1 MTEFERDLT
10 GRGLTRRQLMLRAGM
25 AAGALSLGSI
35 AAACGGDDDDD
46 VAAPPEAPED
56 VEPFTG
62 TLRVTGLGVDLI
74 DPIREAAE
82 RELGFSLA
90 FDVTD
95 TVTGRSKVI
104 TTPRA
109 LDIFSGYFNDI
120 DQIWP
125 SGNMIPI
132 DTTRITRWDE
142 VTDLYKVGLVDQGAA
157 PDGSEA
163 DRECTVGD
171 GDAPFRKM
179 YTTEDGE
186 IITWADHDT
195 GGDTDGDEPQF
206 VTMVGG
212 NFNQDSMGYNS
223 EVIQREPE
231 EVNWDE
237 LFNPEHRGRVAILN
251 DPSIG
256 MQDVANAAV
265 QSGMMTFG
273 DLGNMTRE
281 EIDGLISILLDLKRQ
296 GHFRAFWTTFDE
308 SVTLMASGEVVIES
322 MWSPAVSL
330 LQAQGHPTRYAAPP
344 GGFRGWAGGM
354 GIMAHVADDP
364 SKLQACYDYIN
375 WWHAGEA
382 GAIMMRQGYY
392 NVVQETSR
400 DHVDPDEWE
409 FWIDGRPAPQTLDS
423 PFGEASIQEGWV
435 RDGGSFWQRA
445 CHFSSWNSLMDEQ
458 EYQVER
464 WTEFLAA

>member
-1 MTEFERDLT
+1 MTDRDWFREMER
-10 GRGLTRRQLMLRAGM
+10 RRLTRGAFVKGSIVG
-25 AAGALSLGSI
+25 AGALSFGGLL
-35 AAACGGDDDDD
+35 AACGGDDDDAAT
-46 VAAPPEAPED
+46 VATGEGEAAQ
-56 VEPFTG
+56 FTG

-74 DPIREAAE
+74 DPIKEAAE
-82 RELGFSLA
+82 AALGFTLA

-95 TVTGRSKVI
+95 TVTGRNKVI
-104 TTPRA
+104 TQPDS

-132 DTTRITRWDE
+132 DTSRIERWSE
-142 VTDLYKVGLVDQGAA
+142 VTSLYKTGRVD
-157 PDGSEA
+157 PESSDCSL
-163 DRECTVGD
+163 GD

-179 YTTEDGE
+179 YTSEDGE
-186 IITWADHDT
+186 IITWADPESGET
-195 GGDTDGDEPQF
+195 SGDEPGF
-206 VTMVGG
+206 VNMVGG
-212 NFNQDSMGYNS
+212 NFNMDSLGYNS
-223 EVIQREPE
+223 EVIQKEPAD
-231 EVNWDE
+231 VNWDE
-237 LFNPEHRGRVAILN
+237 LFNPEHRGKVAILN

-265 QSGMMTFG
+265 QGGIMEFQ

-281 EIDGLISILLDLKRQ
+281 EIDQLMTVLLDLKRQ
-296 GHFRAFWTTFDE
+296 NHFRAFWTTFDE
-308 SVTLMASGEVVIES
+308 SVNLMASGEVVIES

-330 LQAQGHPTRYAAPP
+330 LQAQAHPTRYAAPA

-354 GIMAHVADDP
+354 GIMSHVGEDE

-375 WWHAGEA
+375 WWHEGEA

-400 DHVDPDEWE
+400 EYVSEDEWN
-409 FWIDGRPAPQTLDS
+409 FWIEGQAAPEALDS
-423 PFGEASIQEGWV
+423 PFGEESIAEGLV
-435 RDGGSFWQRA
+435 RDGGSFTDRA
-445 CHFSSWNSLMDEQ
+445 CNYSSWNSLMDEQ

-464 WTEFLAA
+464 WNEFLAA

>member
-1 MTEFERDLT
+1 MTERDWLREMER
-10 GRGLTRRQLMLRAGM
+10 RGLTRRAFVKGSIVG
-25 AAGALSLGSI
+25 AGALSFGGLL
-35 AAACGGDDDDD
+35 AACGGDDDDGAT
-46 VAAPPEAPED
+46 VATGEGEAPQ
-56 VEPFTG
+56 FTG

-82 RELGFSLA
+82 AALGFSLA

-95 TVTGRSKVI
+95 TVTGRNKVI
-104 TTPRA
+104 TQPNS
-109 LDIFSGYFNDI
+109 LDMFSGYFNDV

-132 DTTRITRWDE
+132 ETSRITRWDE
-142 VTDLYKVGLVDQGAA
+142 VTSLYKTGRVD
-157 PDGSEA
+157 PDST
-163 DRECTVGD
+163 DCSLGD

-179 YTTEDGE
+179 YVTEDGE
-186 IITWADHDT
+186 FTTWADPESGET
-195 GGDTDGDEPQF
+195 SGDEPQH
-206 VTMVGG
+206 VNMVGA
-212 NFNQDSMGYNS
+212 NFNMDSLGYNS
-223 EVIQREPE
+223 EVIQKEPN

-265 QSGMMTFG
+265 QAGIMEFE
-273 DLGNMTRE
+273 DLGNMSRE
-281 EIDGLISILLDLKRQ
+281 EIDQLLTVLLDLKRQ
-296 GHFRAFWTTFDE
+296 NHFRAFWTTFDE
-308 SVTLMASGEVVIES
+308 SVNLMASGEVVIES

-330 LQAQGHPTRYAAPP
+330 LQAQAHPTRYAAPA
-344 GGFRGWAGGM
+344 GGFRGWAGGI
-354 GIMAHVADDP
+354 GIMSHVAEDE

-375 WWHAGEA
+375 WWHEGEA

-400 DHVDPDEWE
+400 EYVSEDEWN
-409 FWIDGRPAPQTLDS
+409 FWIEGQAAPEALDS
-423 PFGEASIQEGWV
+423 PFGEESIAEGLV
-435 RDGGSFWQRA
+435 RDGGSFTDRA
-445 CHFSSWNSLMDEQ
+445 CNYSSWNSLMDEQ

-464 WTEFLAA
+464 WNEFLAA